1 MATQKHIH
9 KSLNENTNTGFGT
22 NTGNSGRWLN
32 KDGSFNMRKEGINFF
47 NRFSVFQ
54 TMLNIPTWKFIG
66 VILIFYVV
74 INLAF
79 TGVYLLVGISQM
91 EGMRTGSPWIVFK
104 EFFFFSTQ
112 TFTTVGYGRINPVG
126 GWANLIA
133 AAEALSG
140 FLSFAIVTGLIYGRF
155 AKPKSYL
162 VFSHNALVSPYH
174 GHTGLMFRLACYKDN
189 HNLTDVEVIVNLGLR
204 IQEGEKRSYKY
215 YTLPLERS
223 RIESLPMNWTIVHP
237 IDDKSPLHGL
247 SAENIQ
253 EADAEL
259 YILIRAYD
267 DVFSSIVQQR
277 TSYVYSEILFDRK
290 FVPMYQETGATTIID
305 LGKLNEHK
313 EAKAGV
319 HAV

>member
-1 MATQKHIH
+1 MAAHKQTNTQ
-9 KSLNENTNTGFGT
+9 LNENTSTGFGT

-32 KDGSFNMRKEGINFF
+32 KDGSFNMQKQGVNFLK
-47 NRFSVFQ
+47 RFSVFQ

-66 VILIFYVV
+66 VILIFYIT
-74 INLAF
+74 INLCF
-79 TGVYLLVGISQM
+79 TGVYLVVGASAM
-91 EGMRTGSPWIVFK
+91 EGLHGGSFYNVFK
-104 EFFFFSTQ
+104 ELFFFSTQ
-112 TFTTVGYGRINPVG
+112 TFTTVGYGRINPIG
-126 GWANLIA
+126 GWANLVA
-133 AAEALSG
+133 AIEALTG

-204 IQEGEKRSYKY
+204 VQEGEKRTYRY
-215 YTLPLERS
+215 FTLPLERS
-223 RIESLPMNWTIVHP
+223 KIESLPMNWTIVHP
-237 IDDKSPLHGL
+237 IDDKSPLFGL
-247 SAENIQ
+247 SWEDMQ

-259 YILIRAYD
+259 YVLIRAYD

-290 FVPMYQETGATTIID
+290 FVPMYQDAETTTIVD

-313 EAKAGV
+313 EAIAKPV
-319 HAV
+319 KV